1 MPTPSDTRHE
11 TPYIALGPFKV
22 RLPFIHYKFELPD
35 YLQGLLMCAVDLA
48 AIPLMTE
55 FLGMPFEM
63 ALAVVM
69 LNGLLYLAH
78 HLLGDPVVPGW
89 ITPAVPLLMA
99 YCAQFSVGPERVHAL
114 IAFQLMLGVF
124 SIALG
129 ATGMARKVVGFV
141 PSAIKSGI
149 IVGAGLSA
157 VTAVFQVGGKFDSF
171 PWTISI
177 AIGIAFYLIFSQHF
191 AQLKLRNRFWWNFA
205 KLGILPIILLAVV
218 LAPLFGEA
226 PWPTIQWGLSKPD
239 FIGLW
244 NNYTVFGLGMP
255 PLSMFISALPTML
268 AVYII
273 VFGDVL
279 SAKVLLDEA
288 EQIRTDEKVD
298 YDPDRSHLIFGG
310 RNAFMSIFGPDI
322 AMCGPKWAAMLVVVI
337 ERFKGGPKAMKS
349 IYGGMG
355 SFRWGTNTGLLLLP
369 VVTLVQPI
377 LGVALALTLLIQGYV
392 SVRLGILEARS
403 QRDLGIAGVI
413 GAVLA
418 IKGASWGFAIGVVL
432 CLLIYG
438 KNFFK
443 GENDRTFSKD
453 LGAADATAVPGAQ
466 PGPQAKPARAV
477 ESEVA

>member
-11 TPYIALGPFKV
+11 TPYFALGPFKV
-22 RLPFIHYKFELPD
+22 RLPFIHYKLELPD

-99 YCAQFSVGPERVHAL
+99 YCAQFPVGPERVHAL

-141 PSAIKSGI
+141 PSAIKSGVI
-149 IVGAGLSA
+149 MGAGLSA
-157 VTAVFQVGGKFDSF
+157 VTTVFQVGGKFDSF

-191 AQLKLRNRFWWNFA
+191 AKLKLQSRFWWNFA

-239 FIGLW
+239 FAGLW

-255 PLSMFISALPTML
+255 PLSMFLSALPTML

-288 EQIRTDEKVD
+288 GQIRKDEKVD

-322 AMCGPKWAAMLVVVI
+322 AMCGPKWAAMLVVII
-337 ERFKGGPKAMKS
+337 ERFKGGPKAMGS

-443 GENDRTFSKD
+443 GENDNTFTKD
-453 LGAADATAVPGAQ
+453 LDSPDAPAPGARPE
-466 PGPQAKPARAV
+466 PGVKAHAVAKNEAA
-477 ESEVA
+477 

>member
-11 TPYIALGPFKV
+11 SPYIPLGPFKV
-22 RLPFIHYKFELPD
+22 RLPVIHYKLELPD

-55 FLGMPFEM
+55 FLGMPFEI

-99 YCAQFSVGPERVHAL
+99 YCSQFPMGPERVHAL

-149 IVGAGLSA
+149 IVGAGISA
-157 VTAVFQVGGKFDSF
+157 VTAVFQVGGKFDSL

-218 LAPLFGEA
+218 IAPLFGEA
-226 PWPTIQWGLSKPD
+226 PWPTIQWGFSKPD
-239 FIGLW
+239 FAGLW
-244 NNYTVFGLGMP
+244 TNYTVFGLGMP
-255 PLSMFISALPTML
+255 PLSMFITALPTML

-288 EQIRTDEKVD
+288 EQIRKDEKID

-453 LGAADATAVPGAQ
+453 LDCADAP
-466 PGPQAKPARAV
+466 PAPSAAPVSATKVR
-477 ESEVA
+477 EEVA

>member
-1 MPTPSDTRHE
+1 MPTPPDTRHE

-99 YCAQFSVGPERVHAL
+99 YCAQFPVGPERVHAL

-141 PSAIKSGI
+141 PSAIKSGV

-226 PWPTIQWGLSKPD
+226 PWPTIQWGLSQPD
-239 FIGLW
+239 FVGLW

-288 EQIRTDEKVD
+288 GQIRTDEKVD

-322 AMCGPKWAAMLVVVI
+322 AMCGPKWAAMLVVII

-443 GENDRTFSKD
+443 GENDNTFTKD
-453 LGAADATAVPGAQ
+453 LDSPDAPAPEARPEPGVKAHAVAKSEAA
-466 PGPQAKPARAV
+466 
-477 ESEVA
+477 

>member
-1 MPTPSDTRHE
+1 MSNLPEPGRES
-11 TPYIALGPFKV
+11 PYIPLGPFKV
-22 RLPFIHYKFELPD
+22 RLPFIHYNFEMPD

-55 FLGMPFEM
+55 LLGMPFEV

-69 LNGLLYLAH
+69 LNGLLYLTH
-78 HLLGDPVVPGW
+78 HLLGDPTVPGW

-99 YCAQFSVGPERVHAL
+99 YCAHFPMGPERVHAL
-114 IAFQLMLGVF
+114 IAFQMMLGVF

-129 ATGMARKVVGFV
+129 ATGMAKKVVAYV

-149 IVGAGLSA
+149 IMGAGLSA
-157 VTAVFQVGGKFDSF
+157 VSAVFQVGGKFDVL

-177 AIGIAFYLIFSQHF
+177 TIGIAFYLIFSQHF
-191 AQLKLRNRFWWNFA
+191 QALKLRNKLWWNFA

-218 LAPLFGEA
+218 IAPLFHEA
-226 PWPTIQWGLSKPD
+226 PWPTIQWGFSKPD
-239 FIGLW
+239 FMGLW
-244 NNYTVFGLGMP
+244 NNYTIFGLGMP
-255 PLSMFISALPTML
+255 PLSMFITAFPTML

-288 EQIRTDEKVD
+288 QQIRTDENVD
-298 YDPDRSHLIFGG
+298 YNPDRAHLIFGA
-310 RNAFMSIFGPDI
+310 RNALMSVFGPDV

-349 IYGGMG
+349 IYGGVG

-418 IKGASWGFAIGVVL
+418 VKGASWAFAIGVVL

-443 GENDRTFSKD
+443 GENDKTFTKD
-453 LGAADATAVPGAQ
+453 VGAVDAKPVVVKPVVRAVPETVGD
-466 PGPQAKPARAV
+466 
-477 ESEVA
+477 

>member
-1 MPTPSDTRHE
+1 MSNLPE
-11 TPYIALGPFKV
+11 TGRESPYIPLGPFKV
-22 RLPFIHYKFELPD
+22 RLPFIHYNFEMPD

-48 AIPLMTE
+48 AIPLMVE
-55 FLGMPFEM
+55 LLGMPFEV

-69 LNGLLYLAH
+69 LNGLLYLTH
-78 HLLGDPVVPGW
+78 HLLGDPTVPGW

-99 YCAQFSVGPERVHAL
+99 YCAHFPMGPERVHAL
-114 IAFQLMLGVF
+114 IAFQMMLGVF

-129 ATGMARKVVGFV
+129 ATGMAKKVVAYV

-149 IVGAGLSA
+149 IMGAGLSA
-157 VTAVFQVGGKFDSF
+157 VSAVFQVGGKFDVL

-177 AIGIAFYLIFSQHF
+177 TIGIAFYLIFSQHF
-191 AQLKLRNRFWWNFA
+191 QALKQRNKLWWNFA

-218 LAPLFGEA
+218 IAPLFHEA
-226 PWPTIQWGLSKPD
+226 PWPTIQWGFSKPD
-239 FIGLW
+239 FAGLW
-244 NNYTVFGLGMP
+244 NNYTIFGLGMP
-255 PLSMFISALPTML
+255 PLSMFITAFPTML

-288 EQIRTDEKVD
+288 QQIRTDENVD
-298 YDPDRSHLIFGG
+298 YNPDRAHLIFGA
-310 RNAFMSIFGPDI
+310 RNAFMSVFGPDV

-349 IYGGMG
+349 IYGGVG

-418 IKGASWGFAIGVVL
+418 VKGASWAFAIGVVL

-443 GENDRTFSKD
+443 GENDKTFTKD
-453 LGAADATAVPGAQ
+453 LGAVDAKPVVVVSPVVRAVPET
-466 PGPQAKPARAV
+466 V
-477 ESEVA
+477 VD

>member
-11 TPYIALGPFKV
+11 TPYFALGPFKV
-22 RLPFIHYKFELPD
+22 RLPFIHYKLELPD

-99 YCAQFSVGPERVHAL
+99 YCAQFPVGPERVHAL

-141 PSAIKSGI
+141 PSAIKSGV

-157 VTAVFQVGGKFDSF
+157 VTTVFQVGGKFDSF

-191 AQLKLRNRFWWNFA
+191 AKLKLQSRFWWNFA

-239 FIGLW
+239 FAGLW

-255 PLSMFISALPTML
+255 PLSMFLSALPTML

-288 EQIRTDEKVD
+288 GQIRKDEKVD

-322 AMCGPKWAAMLVVVI
+322 AMCGPKWAAMLVVII
-337 ERFKGGPKAMKS
+337 ERFKGGPKAMGS

-443 GENDRTFSKD
+443 GENDNTFTKD
-453 LGAADATAVPGAQ
+453 LDSPDAPAPEARPEPGVKAHAVAKNEAA
-466 PGPQAKPARAV
+466 
-477 ESEVA
+477 

>member
-1 MPTPSDTRHE
+1 MPTPSATRHE

-99 YCAQFSVGPERVHAL
+99 YCAQFPVGPERVHAL

-226 PWPTIQWGLSKPD
+226 PWPTIQWGLSQPD

-244 NNYTVFGLGMP
+244 HNYTVFGLGMP

-453 LGAADATAVPGAQ
+453 LGCADASPVPGAQ
-466 PGPQAKPARAV
+466 SGPQAQPARAV

>member
-1 MPTPSDTRHE
+1 MSNLPE
-11 TPYIALGPFKV
+11 TGRESPYIPLGPFKV
-22 RLPFIHYKFELPD
+22 RLPFIHYNFEMPD

-48 AIPLMTE
+48 AIPLMVE
-55 FLGMPFEM
+55 LLGMPFEV

-69 LNGLLYLAH
+69 LNGLLYLTH
-78 HLLGDPVVPGW
+78 HLLGDPTVPGW

-99 YCAQFSVGPERVHAL
+99 YCAHFPMGPERVHAL
-114 IAFQLMLGVF
+114 IAFQMMLGVF

-129 ATGMARKVVGFV
+129 ATGMAKKVVAYV

-149 IVGAGLSA
+149 IMGAGLSA
-157 VTAVFQVGGKFDSF
+157 VSAVFQVGGKFDVL

-177 AIGIAFYLIFSQHF
+177 TIGIAFYLIFSQHF
-191 AQLKLRNRFWWNFA
+191 QALKLRNKLWWNFA

-218 LAPLFGEA
+218 IAPLFHEA
-226 PWPTIQWGLSKPD
+226 PWPTIQWGFSKPD
-239 FIGLW
+239 FAGLW
-244 NNYTVFGLGMP
+244 NNYTIFGLGMP
-255 PLSMFISALPTML
+255 PLSMFITAFPTML

-288 EQIRTDEKVD
+288 QQIRTDENVD
-298 YDPDRSHLIFGG
+298 YNPDRAHLIFGA
-310 RNAFMSIFGPDI
+310 RNAFMSVFGPDV

-349 IYGGMG
+349 IYGGVG

-418 IKGASWGFAIGVVL
+418 VKGASWAFAIGVVL

-443 GENDRTFSKD
+443 GENDKTFTKD
-453 LGAADATAVPGAQ
+453 LGAVD
-466 PGPQAKPARAV
+466 AKPVVVRPVVRAV
-477 ESEVA
+477 SETVVD

>member
-99 YCAQFSVGPERVHAL
+99 YCAQFPVGPERVHAL

-310 RNAFMSIFGPDI
+310 RNVFMSIFGPDI

-453 LGAADATAVPGAQ
+453 LGAADATPVPGAQ

>member
-1 MPTPSDTRHE
+1 MSNLAEAGRE
-11 TPYIALGPFKV
+11 SPYIPLGPFKV
-22 RLPFIHYKFELPD
+22 RLPFIHYNFEMPD

-55 FLGMPFEM
+55 LLGMPFEV

-69 LNGLLYLAH
+69 LNGLLYLTH
-78 HLLGDPVVPGW
+78 HLLGDPTVPGW

-99 YCAQFSVGPERVHAL
+99 YCAHFPMGPERVHAL
-114 IAFQLMLGVF
+114 IAFQMMLGVF

-129 ATGMARKVVGFV
+129 ATGMAKKVVEYV

-149 IVGAGLSA
+149 IMGAGLSA
-157 VTAVFQVGGKFDSF
+157 VSAVFQVGGKFDVL

-177 AIGIAFYLIFSQHF
+177 TIGIAFYLIFSQHF
-191 AQLKLRNRFWWNFA
+191 QELKQRNRLWWNFA

-218 LAPLFGEA
+218 IAPLFHEA
-226 PWPTIQWGLSKPD
+226 PWPTIQWGFSKPD
-239 FIGLW
+239 FVGLW
-244 NNYTVFGLGMP
+244 SNYTVFGLGMP
-255 PLSMFISALPTML
+255 PLSMFISAFPTML

-288 EQIRTDEKVD
+288 QQIRTDENVD
-298 YDPDRSHLIFGG
+298 YNPDRAHLIFGA
-310 RNAFMSIFGPDI
+310 RNAFMSLFGPDV

-349 IYGGMG
+349 IIGGVG

-369 VVTLVQPI
+369 VATLVQPI

-418 IKGASWGFAIGVVL
+418 VKGASWAFAIGVVL

-443 GENDRTFSKD
+443 GENDKTFTKD
-453 LGAADATAVPGAQ
+453 VTAADAKPVGVKPAVRAVP
-466 PGPQAKPARAV
+466 
-477 ESEVA
+477 EVVVD

>member
-11 TPYIALGPFKV
+11 TPYFALGPFKV
-22 RLPFIHYKFELPD
+22 RLPFIHYKLELPD

-99 YCAQFSVGPERVHAL
+99 YCAQFPVGPERVHAL

-141 PSAIKSGI
+141 PSAIKSGV

-157 VTAVFQVGGKFDSF
+157 VSTVFQVGGKFDSF

-191 AQLKLRNRFWWNFA
+191 AKLKLQSRFWWNFA

-239 FIGLW
+239 FAGLW

-255 PLSMFISALPTML
+255 PLSMFLSALPTML

-288 EQIRTDEKVD
+288 GQIRKDEKVD

-322 AMCGPKWAAMLVVVI
+322 AMCGPKWAAMLVVII
-337 ERFKGGPKAMKS
+337 ERFKGGPKAMGS

-443 GENDRTFSKD
+443 GENDNTFTKD
-453 LGAADATAVPGAQ
+453 LDSPDAPAPEARPEPGVKAHAVAKNEAA
-466 PGPQAKPARAV
+466 
-477 ESEVA
+477 

>member
-1 MPTPSDTRHE
+1 
-11 TPYIALGPFKV
+11 
-22 RLPFIHYKFELPD
+22 
-35 YLQGLLMCAVDLA
+35 
-48 AIPLMTE
+48 
-55 FLGMPFEM
+55 M
-63 ALAVVM
+63 AK
-69 LNGLLYLAH
+69 
-78 HLLGDPVVPGW
+78 
-89 ITPAVPLLMA
+89 
-99 YCAQFSVGPERVHAL
+99 
-114 IAFQLMLGVF
+114 
-124 SIALG
+124 
-129 ATGMARKVVGFV
+129 KVVEYV

-149 IVGAGLSA
+149 IMGAGLSA
-157 VTAVFQVGGKFDSF
+157 VSAVFQVGGKFDVL

-191 AQLKLRNRFWWNFA
+191 QALKQRNRLWWNFA

-218 LAPLFGEA
+218 IAPLFHEA
-226 PWPTIQWGLSKPD
+226 PWPTIQWGFSKPD
-239 FIGLW
+239 FVGLW
-244 NNYTVFGLGMP
+244 TNYTVFGLGMP

-288 EQIRTDEKVD
+288 QQIRTDENVD
-298 YDPDRSHLIFGG
+298 YNPDRAHLIFGA
-310 RNAFMSIFGPDI
+310 RNAFMSIFGPDV

-349 IYGGMG
+349 IIGGVG

-418 IKGASWGFAIGVVL
+418 VKGASWAFAIGVVL

-443 GENDRTFSKD
+443 GENDKTFTKD
-453 LGAADATAVPGAQ
+453 LVASDAKPVV
-466 PGPQAKPARAV
+466 AKPAVRAV
-477 ESEVA
+477 PETVVD